1 MEKPKSTKSVPYAIY
16 EQEQIRSNGII
27 SKLWVIAIILIVA
40 LIATNLAW
48 LIYEKQFEVVEE
60 TTTTSTTSKTT
71 EYVDVTQDNEE
82 GDNNYIGRDG
92 DITYGETTN

>member
-60 TTTTSTTSKTT
+60 TTTTSTST
-71 EYVDVTQDNEE
+71 EYIDVAQDNEE

>member
-1 MEKPKSTKSVPYAIY
+1 MEKPKNTKSVPYAIY

-60 TTTTSTTSKTT
+60 TATTSQTT
-71 EYVDVTQDNEE
+71 EYVKVAQDNEE

-92 DITYGETTN
+92 DITYGETKD

>member
-1 MEKPKSTKSVPYAIY
+1 MEKPKNTKSVPYAIY

-60 TTTTSTTSKTT
+60 TTTTSQTT
-71 EYVDVTQDNEE
+71 EYVEVAQDNEE